1 MSKLEIWEAWKQDYK
16 GSFIGNKAHG
26 WYGITVNHVI
36 QHSPDKP
43 VCMAWVSLIAGM
55 EYGMDYGMDDQN
67 QKNLFCR
74 LGSPALPGISY
85 AGYNSA

>member
-1 MSKLEIWEAWKQDYK
+1 MVY
-16 GSFIGNKAHG
+16 
-26 WYGITVNHVI
+26 TVYYVI
-36 QHSPDKP
+36 QHPPDKP
-43 VCMAWVSLIAGM
+43 VCMAWVSLIPGM
-55 EYGMDYGMDDQN
+55 EYGMDYPGMDDQN